1 LRGENTR
8 RRYDVREIG
17 AGKTFGPKRE
27 EVTEGW
33 MKLPKEELHD
43 LFLSSVI
50 IRVIK

>member
-1 LRGENTR
+1 MFRKL
-8 RRYDVREIG
+8 VL
-17 AGKTFGPKRE
+17 GKTFGPKRE

-50 IRVIK
+50 TRVIKPR